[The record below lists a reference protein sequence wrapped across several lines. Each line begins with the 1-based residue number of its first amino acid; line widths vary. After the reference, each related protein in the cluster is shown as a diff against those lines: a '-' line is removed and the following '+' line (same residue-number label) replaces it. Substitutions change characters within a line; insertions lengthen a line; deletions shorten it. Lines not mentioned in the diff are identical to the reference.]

1 MRAKRR
7 GLLRNVAVALGNI
20 KNAEALPALIGA
32 LDDDEA
38 LVRGH
43 VAWAL
48 GRIGGA
54 QATAALQRRL
64 VAEQDGEVIGEIE
77 EAMGEFATDLV

>member
-1 MRAKRR
+1 M
-7 GLLRNVAVALGNI
+7 ALGNI
-20 KNAEALPALIGA
+20 KSPEALPALIAA

-48 GRIGGA
+48 GRIGGIEA
-54 QATAALQRRL
+54 AAALRRRL
-64 VAEQDGEVIGEIE
+64 EAEQDERVIGEIE
-77 EAMGEFATDLV
+77 DALSTLANDVL